1 MTLRDLPDVIKS
13 APPLMADDS
22 AGKAIRLLRAR
33 GLPAL
38 PVADGNQLLGF
49 VREQE
54 LADLAIQTPDPGA
67 AAAIRV
73 QQLARPMALAVRD
86 DQDAVAVLRLMQE
99 HDTDAAAVIAGD
111 GRFLGLVLRRDLLAA
126 ATGQH
131 AAPQM
136 AGLATPFG
144 VYLTTGALRAGASDL
159 ALASTGAALMVIY
172 LLSEAILYG
181 IGRLAA
187 PFPPLTWLFGSDDS
201 LARMAALYIVFLL
214 LLRFSPL
221 ASIHASEHMV
231 VRAIEEGEDLTV
243 QKVRMMPRVHPRC
256 GTNLM
261 VLVSLLTVILIYSVS
276 AAGHGSGNWV
286 AAVPMLILIVVL
298 AQRRLGA
305 GLQRWITTR
314 TPSDAR
320 LRAAIDVGASLL
332 AQVRTHPA
340 PRVAIWRR
348 IWNAG
353 FVQVLAGFAVIAAV
367 IEYGWPLVASHWPHL
382 IR

>member
-38 PVADGNQLLGF
+38 PVADGSQLLGF
-49 VREQE
+49 VREQD

-67 AAAIRV
+67 AAVVHV
-73 QQLARPMALAVRD
+73 QQLVRPIALAVRD

-126 ATGQH
+126 ATGEH
-131 AAPQM
+131 PAPQM

-159 ALASTGAALMVIY
+159 ALASTGAALMIIY

-181 IGRLAA
+181 FGRLAA
-187 PFPPLTWLFGSDDS
+187 PLPPLAWLFGSEDS
-201 LARMAALYIVFLL
+201 LARMAALYVVFLL

-243 QKVRMMPRVHPRC
+243 QKVRAMSRVHPRC

-261 VLVSLLTVILIYSVS
+261 VLVSLLTVIIYSVS
-276 AAGHGSGNWV
+276 AAGRGSGNWL
-286 AAVPMLILIVVL
+286 AAVPVLILIVVL

-320 LRAAIDVGASLL
+320 LQAAIRVGESLL
-332 AQVRTHPA
+332 AQAKTRPA
-340 PRVAIWRR
+340 ARVAIWRR
-348 IWNAG
+348 LWNAG
-353 FVQVLAGFAVIAAV
+353 FVQVLAGFAVGAAV